1 MRRASPRQPSLLQ
14 GHRTPYWLN
23 SKTIPSWRRP
33 CLVGATLPAAPAV
46 RSAKSRHFS
55 IPFHRDDAP
64 GIDFESRS
72 NNNQSFVKVAHRSS
86 ITANEAD
93 FGDIYEEYEDFE
105 ERYEGKYESAE
116 DFAEYPERSP
126 DGTGEAASA

>member
-33 CLVGATLPAAPAV
+33 L
-46 RSAKSRHFS
+46 F
-55 IPFHRDDAP
+55 PFHRDDAP

>member
-1 MRRASPRQPSLLQ
+1 MAQL
-14 GHRTPYWLN
+14 
-23 SKTIPSWRRP
+23 TIS
-33 CLVGATLPAAPAV
+33 
-46 RSAKSRHFS
+46 F
-55 IPFHRDDAP
+55 

-105 ERYEGKYESAE
+105 YTSQ
-116 DFAEYPERSP
+116 
-126 DGTGEAASA
+126 TWH